1 LILIIGALAIGG
13 PYLTGKVF
21 AWTLQVELTNKP
33 FGDSGA
39 SVQVNGP
46 DGYVDTKWFDWAGI
60 RSGPTSGTATMNV
73 PESGVPDN
81 SPYTVCVSS
90 KQLNALLAP
99 FCYHANHG
107 SGDEHISV
115 ALN

>member
-1 LILIIGALAIGG
+1 VIGTLVLGG
-13 PYLTGKVF
+13 FFLTGKVF
-21 AWTLQVELTNKP
+21 AWTLQVDLTNKP

-46 DGYVDTKWFDWAGI
+46 DGYVDTKWFDWADI
-60 RSGPTSGTATMNV
+60 KTSSTSGTATMNV
-73 PESGVPDN
+73 PDSGVA
-81 SPYTVCVSS
+81 SGEKYIVCVSS
-90 KQLNALLAP
+90 KQLMSLLAP
-99 FCYHANHG
+99 FCYHATHG